1 MHRRAWPGVAAW
13 GLWGLAVVG
22 VATIPWFDHLLRQA
36 GRPDLTQLNASTVPL
51 VLAAL
56 VAASVG
62 AVLASRR
69 PRHPVGWL
77 LLGLGLTVTASGV
90 FDGYARYGLVVRPG
104 SLPLARWVAVYSP
117 ATLYLGFVFVGWIL
131 LLTPTGSP
139 PSPRWRWWARLSAAA
154 PAAFLLA
161 LAVGPGLVIPPY
173 DTVIDPVT
181 VPALTGLVDA
191 AIAVGVAHAIVG
203 LVAGAWSLVVRFRR
217 ARGVEREQLRWVAF
231 AAALTVP
238 LGAVVVTGVAMDVF
252 AGAIPSLATGGCLA
266 LLPLATGAAI
276 LRFRLYDL
284 DRIISRTLA
293 YGLLT
298 VLLGLGYATVVLGFG
313 RLLGRDSSLVVA
325 AATLAVA
332 AAFQPLRRRVQATVD
347 RRFNRRRHDAGRV
360 IDAFAARLRDQ
371 VDLDALHSE
380 LLAVVDQTMQPT
392 RASLWLRTTRPPA
405 GWSSSTAPTSPS
417 WPAGWP
423 PPRPTRSSTSR

>member
-1 MHRRAWPGVAAW
+1 MHRRVWPSVAAW
-13 GLWGLAVVG
+13 ALWGLAVAG
-22 VATIPWFDHLLRQA
+22 VATIPWFDHLLRTA
-36 GRPDLTQLNASTVPL
+36 GRPDLAQLNASTLPL

-56 VAASVG
+56 VAATVG
-62 AVLASRR
+62 AVLAARR

-77 LLGLGLTVTASGV
+77 LVGLGLTVTASGV

-117 ATLYLGFVFVGWIL
+117 ATLYLAFVFVGWIL

-139 PSPRWRWWARLSAAA
+139 PSPRWRWWARLSAAG

-173 DTVIDPVT
+173 DAVLDRVN
-181 VPALTGLVDA
+181 VPALAGAVDA
-191 AIAVGVAHAIVG
+191 AIAAGAALVVAG

-217 ARGVEREQLRWVAF
+217 ATGVERQQLRWVAF

-238 LGAVVVTGVAMDVF
+238 LGAVVAAGVAMGTVTGVVT
-252 AGAIPSLATGGCLA
+252 SLATGACLA

-298 VLLGLGYATVVLGFG
+298 VLLGAGYAVVVLGSG
-313 RLLGRDSSLVVA
+313 RLLGQDSSLAVA
-325 AATLAVA
+325 AGTLAVA
-332 AAFQPLRRRVQATVD
+332 AAFQPARRRVQALVD
-347 RRFNRRRHDAGRV
+347 RRFNRRRYDATRTL
-360 IDAFAARLRDQ
+360 DQFATRLRDQ
-371 VDLDALHSE
+371 VDLDALHTE

-392 RASLWLRTTRPPA
+392 RASLWLRTTRPPT
-405 GWSSSTAPTSPS
+405 G
-417 WPAGWP
+417 
-423 PPRPTRSSTSR
+423 